1 MFIFSDGG
9 CSAPVAVATVLKL
22 TPESAKRL
30 KITGAVWSLNG
41 ETKIEENLIHIF
53 DDAKTPA
60 KRSGCPFEAKNKVIG
75 KHKLS
80 ESNGECSEVKIDEPD
95 SKMFKSGGETSCR
108 RKISESQGSGDDKK
122 INCCRMKVMKSAMD
136 NAEPIDIENLINK
149 HGKLFMLCP
158 FAEGKKRV
166 CPVEYPI
173 GQEVMGECPYFSD
186 GEGLSETLVKMHPR
200 RPSYDIKK
208 CPFMANQA
216 VAISSQMEMSNLSN
230 AQVTIPAYDIINE
243 PKAKNCPFLKQ
254 NTATESIGANST
266 ESTANSGMEI
276 CTEQEVK
283 LFCGLTK
290 HFNLS
295 EEVLD
300 KCEDLGRELANK
312 LIEHGALKIMHCAQN
327 FIRNS
332 IPKTAAMILQP

>member
-1 MFIFSDGG
+1 M
-9 CSAPVAVATVLKL
+9 
-22 TPESAKRL
+22 
-30 KITGAVWSLNG
+30 WSLNG
-41 ETKIEENLIHIF
+41 ETQIQEQLIHIF
-53 DDAKTPA
+53 DDAKTPT
-60 KRSGCPFEAKNKVIG
+60 KPSGCPFEAKNKAIG

-80 ESNGECSEVKIDEPD
+80 ESNGECSEAKINEPD
-95 SKMFKSGGETSCR
+95 SKLFKSGGESLCR
-108 RKISESQGSGDDKK
+108 RKISESQGNGDEKQ
-122 INCCRMKVMKSAMD
+122 IVNCCRMKVMKSAMD

-216 VAISSQMEMSNLSN
+216 VAISSQMEMSNLSD
-230 AQVTIPAYDIINE
+230 ATVTIPAYDIVND

-254 NTATESIGANST
+254 NTATESIDAISVST
-266 ESTANSGMEI
+266 IEEAEI
-276 CTEQEVK
+276 CTKEEIK

-300 KCEDLGRELANK
+300 KCEDLGRDLANK
-312 LIEHGALKIMHCAQN
+312 LIEHGALKVMQCAQN
-327 FIRNS
+327 FIRSS
-332 IPKTAAMILQP
+332 IPKTAAVILQP